1 MKLLVKNGQQ
11 KVITTGFSWTSLFF
25 GVLVPLIRADLAG
38 FVIQCALG
46 FFTVGLSW
54 IIIPFTY
61 NDSYESRLKADGW
74 EVASIAHNS

>member
-1 MKLLVKNGQQ
+1 MKVLVKNGHK

-38 FVIQCALG
+38 FLIQCSLG
-46 FFTVGLSW
+46 FFTMGLSW

-61 NDSYESRLKADGW
+61 NDSYENRLKADGW
-74 EVASIAHNS
+74 EVASVGYSS